1 MTLQGIPAA
10 ITVLL
15 CLALAGCASNQAK
28 LEAAAKDKAKAE
40 ASVRVVQIAKKLPAQ
55 PAECGKKEASGA
67 ALGDRLDIAW
77 KKAENALSR
86 SNARGARCA
95 GWYQNLR
102 AAYAK

>member
-1 MTLQGIPAA
+1 MRLNFMAYFA
-10 ITVLL
+10 VVLL
-15 CLALAGCASNQAK
+15 ISGCASNQAK

-40 ASVRVVQIAKKLPAQ
+40 ASVRIVQIAKKLPPQ

-102 AAYAK
+102 AGFAK

>member
-1 MTLQGIPAA
+1 MRLNIIAFLA
-10 ITVLL
+10 VVLL
-15 CLALAGCASNQAK
+15 SGCVTSQEK
-28 LEAAAKDKAKAE
+28 IEKAAAEKAKAE
-40 ASVRVVQIAKKLPAQ
+40 ASVRVITVAKKLPPQ

-95 GWYQNLR
+95 GWYNNLK
-102 AAYAK
+102 AGFAK

>member
-1 MTLQGIPAA
+1 MTLK
-10 ITVLL
+10 TFVCLWSVLFL
-15 CLALAGCASNQAK
+15 SACANSQALVEK
-28 LEAAAKDKAKAE
+28 AAKEKVKADAATKI
-40 ASVRVVQIAKKLPAQ
+40 VVIAKKLPAQ

-95 GWYQNLR
+95 GWYRDLR
-102 AAYAK
+102 AGMAK